1 MFFSWE
7 SRSGCSS
14 RGSGGVIELLR
25 AAGSWWVACAV
36 TRLRGGEAGGG
47 VWRGVSC
54 PLQQLKLLERK
65 HGALNG
71 PWSLVARWG
80 NPVVGGSVGVCVG
93 VLLG

>member
-1 MFFSWE
+1 MVVEVLLSC
-7 SRSGCSS
+7 SGR
-14 RGSGGVIELLR
+14 RG
-25 AAGSWWVACAV
+25 
-36 TRLRGGEAGGG
+36 RGGWRARLLGYGVVRQGGGG